1 MDFKKTKTSRVCCPQ
16 DWPISVKGKK
26 IKETCFLH
34 RMVPR
39 DWRMSSFQVS
49 LPVSMSQ
56 GKECEGIIKEL
67 ATFLFPVPY
76 FLKLVWTM
84 VWPGTQITPL
94 SISHLPLPSHSCH
107 FQADTII
114 ESLIRLSLWDLVLV
128 FFTFYLHHNLFWCC
142 SKNLSEIRVK
152 SVYCMWFWASTL

>member
-1 MDFKKTKTSRVCCPQ
+1 MLSSRLTYNCQRKKK
-16 DWPISVKGKK
+16 
-26 IKETCFLH
+26 KETCFLH

-49 LPVSMSQ
+49 FPVSMSQ

-67 ATFLFPVPY
+67 ATFLFLVPY

-94 SISHLPLPSHSCH
+94 SISHPPLPSHSCH
-107 FQADTII
+107 FLADTII

-128 FFTFYLHHNLFWCC
+128 FFTFYLLHNLFRCY
-142 SKNLSEIRVK
+142 SKNLSEITVK
-152 SVYCMWFWASTL
+152 SIYCMWFWASTL